1 MKPAEI
7 RALSNEELQRRLDEL
22 RSEWRDL
29 RFDAALGRLANPMRI
44 RQIRKDIARIYTI
57 LTERERQAL
66 AEQGGSVPVDDQD
79 RQIHA
84 VISERWRTV
93 ASGGCA
99 AKTSGDR
106 SAPR

>member
-7 RALSNEELQRRLDEL
+7 RALSNEELRRRLDEL

-66 AEQGGSVPVDDQD
+66 AEQGLLPPPKLTRRERKKRKA
-79 RQIHA
+79 RQMRQQQ
-84 VISERWRTV
+84 S
-93 ASGGCA
+93 
-99 AKTSGDR
+99 
-106 SAPR
+106 